1 MMASAANANANG
13 NGNVIDVDDSNF
25 EAEVLTAELPVLV
38 EFGAQWC
45 GPCKV
50 LAPIVRRLA
59 DETVGRVKVVMVDL
73 DASPRTAERYGVR
86 GVPTVLVFRGGE
98 KTAQHLGATSKE
110 RLMALL
116 ER

>member
-86 GVPTVLVFRGGE
+86 GVPTVLVFRGGGRPRS
-98 KTAQHLGATSKE
+98 TWGRRARSG
-110 RLMALL
+110 
-116 ER
+116 